1 MIRTVTL
8 LYVVT
13 EPPTVPLMRPLLLM
27 LSPVGA
33 PVRTNVQDVFA
44 QVDGTV
50 QFTVAPS
57 VVVWFVGVTVGTALT
72 VQVNTGKLT
81 LTPAASV
88 TVMVA
93 L

>member
-1 MIRTVTL
+1 M
-8 LYVVT
+8 VT
-13 EPPTVPLMRPLLLM
+13 EPPTVPLMTPLLLM

-33 PVRTNVQDVFA
+33 PVRTKVQGVFP

-50 QFTVAPS
+50 QLADAPS
-57 VVVWFVGVTVGTALT
+57 VVVWFTGVAVGGALT
-72 VQVNTGKLT
+72 VQVKTGELT

-88 TVMVA
+88 TVMVV